1 MPPVNLSPPEP
12 VGIAILAKSPIAG
25 TVKTRLAMMLGV
37 DGATALHERFVART
51 VAAAAEAATGPLTLW
66 GSPDER
72 HPYFQDLAHRFSL
85 TLLRQPDGD
94 LGERMHAAV
103 AHAGG
108 PTLVI
113 GTDCPL
119 LTAMHLSDAAE
130 VLRAGGDAV
139 VFPADDGGY
148 VLIGLARPVP
158 ELFTGMAWSTDGVMM
173 ETRQRMRRL
182 GLSWREPAQMWDV
195 DRPSDVR
202 RMQRE
207 GLGQLLEGID
217 RKAARKNS
225 E

>member
-1 MPPVNLSPPEP
+1 MRAEP
-12 VGIAILAKSPIAG
+12 VGIAILAKSPVAG

-51 VAAAAEAATGPLTLW
+51 VEAAAEAATGPVTLW

-72 HPYFQDLAHRFSL
+72 HPYFHDLAQRFSL
-85 TLLRQPDGD
+85 TLLRQPNGD

-103 AHAGG
+103 AGG

-119 LTAMHLSDAAE
+119 MTATHLRDAAE
-130 VLRAGGDAV
+130 VLRSGADAV
-139 VFPADDGGY
+139 VIPADDGGY
-148 VLIGLARPVP
+148 VLIGLSHPVP
-158 ELFTGMAWSTDGVMM
+158 ELFTDMAWSTEGVMM
-173 ETRQRMRRL
+173 ETRQRLRRL
-182 GLSWREPAQMWDV
+182 GLSWREPTHLWDV

-207 GLGQLLEGID
+207 GLEHLLEGID
-217 RKAARKNS
+217 RNAR
-225 E
+225 